1 MILGELGRA
10 HVITRNV
17 MREQDESESER
28 CDNKSMVRQERLE
41 DAVREKTLKT
51 LKMEEEAKSRE
62 MQVLF
67 RSWKGQ
73 GSKFSSCTSSRSTVP
88 LIP

>member
-1 MILGELGRA
+1 MRVRAREGNATVEADVRGR
-10 HVITRNV
+10 
-17 MREQDESESER
+17 
-28 CDNKSMVRQERLE
+28 ERLE

-73 GSKFSSCTSSRSTVP
+73 GSKFSSCPSSRSTVP